1 MALGCAGYAP
11 LRGWRATRGTAP
23 CPRNDGT
30 AGERPAREDKGP
42 GPLQNFQ
49 CPGGI
54 VETMTSIAEPESKAA
69 QDDHRFFGQPRAL
82 ATIFGVE
89 MWERFSFYGMQGILL
104 LYLYYSAAEGGLDI
118 PQATAA
124 GIVGAYGGGVYL
136 STILGAWIADR
147 LAGSE
152 RVLFVSAFII
162 MFGHIALALIP
173 GVAGVIVGLILIA
186 FGSGGLKANATSV
199 VGTLYRKD
207 DPRRDAGFSLFY
219 LGINLGAFFGP
230 ILTGLLQ
237 TTVGF
242 HYGFGLAAVG
252 MAIGLI
258 QYSFGGKRLP
268 AVSREIPDPLPR
280 SRYLPYGLIA
290 AAFIVLIVVLA
301 LTGVITATNLVT
313 IVIGVTIVASVSYFI
328 VILSNRHIS
337 AVERKRVY
345 AFIPLFIASV
355 AFWSLYQQQFT
366 VVTIYSD
373 LRLDRVLFGW
383 EMPVSWVQSINPV
396 FIIVLSGV
404 FAAIWSKWGARQPS
418 TPVKFAFGT
427 AIMGL
432 AFLLFLPF
440 AGGAANSTPLLA
452 MIGILLIFTVAELLL
467 SPVGLSVSTKLAPEL
482 FKTQM
487 VALFFLSVALGTAIS
502 GLLAEWYAVAPEQLY
517 FGVLGG
523 IAILLGVILALFTR
537 PILRLMSGVR

>member
-1 MALGCAGYAP
+1 MLRTPQAYRGDMA
-11 LRGWRATRGTAP
+11 
-23 CPRNDGT
+23 
-30 AGERPAREDKGP
+30 K
-42 GPLQNFQ
+42 
-49 CPGGI
+49 
-54 VETMTSIAEPESKAA
+54 IAEPGVEIA

-82 ATIFGVE
+82 ASIFGVE

-104 LYLYYSAAEGGLDI
+104 LYLYYSAEEGGLGI

-124 GIVGAYGGGVYL
+124 GVVGAYGGAVYL

-152 RVLFVSAFII
+152 RVLFYSAVVI
-162 MFGHIALALIP
+162 MCGHIALALIP
-173 GVAGVIVGLILIA
+173 DVAGVVVGLILVA

-230 ILTGLLQ
+230 LLTGLLQ
-237 TTVGF
+237 TTLGF

-252 MAIGLI
+252 MAIGLT
-258 QYSFGGKRLP
+258 QYSFGRKRLP
-268 AVSREIPDPLPR
+268 AVAREVPDPLPR
-280 SRYLPYGLIA
+280 RRYLPYSAIA
-290 AAFIVLIVVLA
+290 AGGILLIVVLVA
-301 LTGVITATNLVT
+301 TGIITASNLVT
-313 IVIGVTIVASVSYFI
+313 IVIGVTIVASVTYFV

-337 AVERKRVY
+337 TVERHRVY
-345 AFIPLFIASV
+345 AFIPLFIASA

-373 LRLDRVLFGW
+373 ERLNRNLFGW
-383 EMPVSWVQSINPV
+383 EMPVPWVQSINPV

-404 FAAIWSKWGARQPS
+404 FAALWTRWGARQPS

-427 AIMGL
+427 GIMGV

-452 MIGILLIFTVAELLL
+452 LIGILLVFTIAELLL

-487 VALFFLSVALGTAIS
+487 VALFFLSVALGTAVS
-502 GLLAEWYAVAPEQLY
+502 GVLAEWYATAPEQLY

-523 IAILLGVILALFTR
+523 IAIVLGVILGLFTR

>member
-1 MALGCAGYAP
+1 
-11 LRGWRATRGTAP
+11 
-23 CPRNDGT
+23 
-30 AGERPAREDKGP
+30 
-42 GPLQNFQ
+42 
-49 CPGGI
+49 
-54 VETMTSIAEPESKAA
+54 MTKIAEPEPSIP
-69 QDDHRFFGQPRAL
+69 QDDHGFFGQPRAL
-82 ATIFGVE
+82 ASIFGVE

-104 LYLYYSAAEGGLDI
+104 LYLYYSAADGGLGI

-124 GIVGAYGGGVYL
+124 GIVGAYGGAVYL

-152 RVLFVSAFII
+152 RVLYVSAFII
-162 MFGHIALALIP
+162 MFGHIGLALIP
-173 GVAGVIVGLILIA
+173 GVAGVVVGLILIA
-186 FGSGGLKANATSV
+186 LGSGGLKANATSV
-199 VGTLYRKD
+199 VGTLYRKE

-237 TTVGF
+237 STIGF
-242 HYGFGLAAVG
+242 HYGFGIAAVG
-252 MAIGLI
+252 MAIGLT
-258 QYSFGGKRLP
+258 QYSFGRKRLP
-268 AVSREIPDPLPR
+268 ASSHEIPDPLPR
-280 SRYLPYGLIA
+280 SRYLPYGLMA
-290 AAFIVLIVVLA
+290 AGVIVILVVLVF
-301 LTGVITATNLVT
+301 TGVITATNLVT
-313 IVIGVTIVASVSYFI
+313 IVIGVTIVASVSYFV

-337 AVERKRVY
+337 GVERKRVY

-373 LRLDRVLFGW
+373 LRLDRAFFGW
-383 EMPVSWVQSINPV
+383 EMPVSWVQSINPI

-404 FAAIWSKWGARQPS
+404 FAALWTKWGAKQPS

-427 AIMGL
+427 GIMGL

-440 AGGAANSTPLLA
+440 AGGGANSTPLLA
-452 MIGILLIFTVAELLL
+452 MIGILFVFTVAELLL

-502 GLLAEWYAVAPEQLY
+502 GVLAEWYATAPEQLY

-523 IAILLGVILALFTR
+523 IAIVLGIILGLFTK